1 MIPFS
6 IKVFFFK
13 IWQFLL
19 KISTPLLFFSTPE
32 LFTGPGSSLRLC
44 EHIAKT
50 GVKNLLV
57 VTDNMLVKIGLLNP
71 MLEKLK
77 QLGVNPMVYDG
88 VQPNP
93 TIEQIENG
101 LAILKQNNCTAI
113 LAIGGGSSIDAA
125 KVIAA
130 RATNPYKIVHMS
142 VLMRVLFKLLPLY
155 VVPTTAGTGSEVTI
169 AAVVSDPSATRK
181 FAIMSPRLVPIA
193 AALDGA
199 LMTGLPPPITAATGM
214 DALTH
219 AVEAYISRNRT
230 KKTDAEAL
238 DATRLIMQN
247 LPTAVKNGANVEARQ
262 NMALASFKA
271 GVAFTTA
278 GVGYVHAIAHNFGA
292 YYHVPHGLANAI
304 ILPRV
309 LEFSKPKLHRAPRQA
324 RGGERPEKRQ
334 RERSGIGRRL
344 HPSGARDERGLRHP
358 DAGRQAQ
365 GGGHSRDHRQG
376 AVRGASLLRRA
387 ALHGQ
392 ARVRGLYPADAAAGS
407 LKGPEHAHA
416 LSLTIIGSSCRQ
428 RATNRRGILS
438 ETH

>member
-1 MIPFS
+1 MIPFP

-19 KISTPLLFFSTPE
+19 KISTPLLFFRTPQ
-32 LFTGPGSSLRLC
+32 LFTGPGSSLKLC
-44 EHIAKT
+44 EHIAAQ
-50 GVKNLLV
+50 GVKNLLI
-57 VTDNMLVKIGLLNP
+57 VTDAMLVKIGLLKP
-71 MLEKLK
+71 LQDKLQ
-77 QLGVNPMVYDG
+77 QLGVAFVVYDG
-88 VQPNP
+88 VMPNP

-101 LAILKQNNCTAI
+101 LAILKQHGCTSI

-142 VLMRVLFKLLPLY
+142 GLMRVLFKLLPLY

-169 AAVVSDPSATRK
+169 AAVVSDPATTRK
-181 FAIMSPRLVPIA
+181 FAIMSPRMVPIA

-199 LMTGLPPPITAATGM
+199 LMTGLPPPITSATGM

-219 AVEAYISRNRT
+219 AVEAYISRNQT

-238 DATRLIMQN
+238 EATRLIMQN
-247 LPTAVKNGANVEARQ
+247 LPTAVKSGTNVEARQ

-309 LEFSKPKLHRAPRQA
+309 LDFSKPNCTARLAKLAEVS
-324 RGGERPEKRQ
+324 GLKKGNESEGE
-334 RERSGIGRRL
+334 L
-344 HPSGARDERGLRHP
+344 A
-358 DAGRQAQ
+358 DAFI
-365 GGGHSRDHRQG
+365 
-376 AVRGASLLRRA
+376 
-387 ALHGQ
+387 
-392 ARVRGLYPADAAAGS
+392 ARVRAMNAEFGIPTQVDKLKVEDIPAITD
-407 LKGPEHAHA
+407 KA
-416 LSLTIIGSSCRQ
+416 LSEAHMFYAVPRYMDTPQCEAFIRQ
-428 RATNRRGILS
+428 MLPKAA
-438 ETH
+438 

>member
-19 KISTPLLFFSTPE
+19 KISTPLLFFRTPE
-32 LFTGPGSSLRLC
+32 LLTGPGSSLKLC
-44 EHIAKT
+44 EHIAQK
-50 GVKNLLV
+50 GNKNLLV
-57 VTDNMLVKIGLLNP
+57 VTDGMLVKLGLINP
-71 MLEKLK
+71 MLQKLN
-77 QLGVNPMVYDG
+77 QLGVHCVVYDG
-88 VQPNP
+88 VMPNP
-93 TIEQIENG
+93 TIDQIETG
-101 LAILKQNNCTAI
+101 LTMLKAHHCTAI

-142 VLMRVLFKLLPLY
+142 GLMRVLFKLLPLY
-155 VVPTTAGTGSEVTI
+155 AVPTTAGTGSEVTI
-169 AAVVSDPSATRK
+169 AAVVSDPATTRK
-181 FAIMSPRLVPIA
+181 FAIMSPRMVPIG

-219 AVEAYISRNRT
+219 AVEAYISRNQT

-238 DATRLIMQN
+238 EATRLIMQN
-247 LPTAVKNGANVEARQ
+247 LPEAVKNGKNVEARQ

-309 LEFSKPKLHRAPRQA
+309 LDFSKPNCTARLAKLAEVSGLKK
-324 RGGERPEKRQ
+324 GGESESQLADAFIRRVREMNAEFGIPTQVDKLKESDIPEITGKALFEAHLYYAVPRYMDRPECEAFIRQ
-334 RERSGIGRRL
+334 ML
-344 HPSGARDERGLRHP
+344 PK
-358 DAGRQAQ
+358 
-365 GGGHSRDHRQG
+365 
-376 AVRGASLLRRA
+376 A
-387 ALHGQ
+387 A
-392 ARVRGLYPADAAAGS
+392 
-407 LKGPEHAHA
+407 
-416 LSLTIIGSSCRQ
+416 
-428 RATNRRGILS
+428 
-438 ETH
+438 

>member
-1 MIPFS
+1 MIPFP

-19 KISTPLLFFSTPE
+19 KISTPFLFFRTPE
-32 LFTGPGSSLRLC
+32 LFSGPGSSLKLC

-57 VTDNMLVKIGLLNP
+57 VTDGMLIKIGLLNP
-71 MLEKLK
+71 MLEKLR
-77 QLGVNPMVYDG
+77 QLGVGCVVYDG
-88 VQPNP
+88 VMPNP
-93 TIEQIENG
+93 TIEQIETG
-101 LAILKQNNCTAI
+101 LAMLKEEGCTAI

-142 VLMRVLFKLLPLY
+142 GLMRVLFKLLPLY

-169 AAVVSDPSATRK
+169 AAVVSDPSTTRK
-181 FAIMSPRLVPIA
+181 FAIMSPRMVPIC

-199 LMTGLPPPITAATGM
+199 LMTGLPPAITAATGM

-230 KKTDAEAL
+230 KMTDAEAL

-247 LPTAVKNGANVEARQ
+247 LPTAVKNGSDVQARQ

-309 LEFSKPKLHRAPRQA
+309 LDFSKPNCTARLAKLAEVSGLKKGNESESELADAFIRQVRAMNADFGIPTQVDKLKAEDIPAITDKALTEAHLYYAVPRYMDT
-324 RGGERPEKRQ
+324 PECEAFIRQ
-334 RERSGIGRRL
+334 ML
-344 HPSGARDERGLRHP
+344 P
-358 DAGRQAQ
+358 
-365 GGGHSRDHRQG
+365 
-376 AVRGASLLRRA
+376 RA
-387 ALHGQ
+387 A
-392 ARVRGLYPADAAAGS
+392 
-407 LKGPEHAHA
+407 
-416 LSLTIIGSSCRQ
+416 
-428 RATNRRGILS
+428 
-438 ETH
+438 